1 MTASMLPGVRDG
13 DYRGLHQAPK
23 RRAPRILAALGIVL
37 LVLGGAAAAV
47 WRYVDGCRHPDGPRT
62 PVGFAIGV
70 GASGSTVVADL
81 HAAGVVPCEAVTSWD
96 LRRSGLADEIRAGTY
111 ALTTNMSPEEVFA
124 VLTAPPPEVPTDRL
138 TVPEGYRLTQI
149 ADRVEE
155 QLGIPAKRFLAAI
168 ERENWALP
176 PYLPREARSPE
187 GFLFP
192 DTYEFRAEGTTS
204 TEVIERLLE
213 EFRSATADLPWEN
226 AEALGVTPY
235 EVVVIA
241 SMIEEEAR
249 VDGDRSLISAVIY
262 NRLELGMTLGID
274 ATLQYVD
281 PDPSNGLVASDF
293 EIASPYNTRT
303 SAGLPPTPIASPGLA
318 SLRAALEPADVT
330 FLYYVLC
337 GADGSH
343 AFSDTYGEFLRNK
356 DRCLG

>member
-1 MTASMLPGVRDG
+1 MLPVVRDG
-13 DYRGLHQAPK
+13 DYRGLHEAPK
-23 RRAPRILAALGIVL
+23 RRAPRILAVLGLVV
-37 LVLGGAAAAV
+37 LVLGGVALV
-47 WRYVDGCRHPDGPRT
+47 GLRYLDGCRNPEGERT
-62 PVGFAIGV
+62 PVAFAIGV
-70 GASGSTVVADL
+70 GASGATVVDDL
-81 HAAGVVPCEAVTSWD
+81 HEAGVVRCAAVTRWD
-96 LRRSGLADEIRAGTY
+96 LRRSGLADAIRAGTY
-111 ALTTNMSPEEVFA
+111 ALTTNMAPEEVFA

-138 TVPEGYRLTQI
+138 TVPEGFRITQI
-149 ADRVEE
+149 AERVEE
-155 QLGIPAKRFLAAI
+155 QLGIPAKRFLAVI
-168 ERENWALP
+168 ERENWSLP

-192 DTYEFRAEGTTS
+192 ETYEFRAEGTTAS
-204 TEVIERLLE
+204 EVIGRLLE
-213 EFRSATADLPWEN
+213 EFGSVAADLPWGN

-249 VDGDRSLISAVIY
+249 VDGDRPLIAAVIY
-262 NRLELGMTLGID
+262 NRLADGMTLGID

-293 EIASPYNTRT
+293 EIVSPYNTRL
-303 SAGLPPTPIASPGLA
+303 SGGLPPTPIASPGLA

-343 AFSDTYGEFLRNK
+343 AFSDTYAEFLRNK

>member
-1 MTASMLPGVRDG
+1 MTPSMLPGVRDG

-23 RRAPRILAALGIVL
+23 RRAPRVLATLGIAL
-37 LVLGGAAAAV
+37 LAFGGVALAGF
-47 WRYVDGCRHPDGPRT
+47 RYLDGCRHPEGVRI
-62 PVGFAIGV
+62 PVEFAIGV
-70 GASGSTVVADL
+70 GASGSTVVDDL
-81 HAAGVVPCEAVTSWD
+81 HDAGVVPCAAVTGWD

-111 ALTTNMSPEEVFA
+111 ALTTNMAPAEVFA
-124 VLTAPPPEVPTDRL
+124 ILTAPPPEVPTDRL
-138 TVPEGYRLTQI
+138 TVPEGFRITQI

-168 ERENWALP
+168 ERENWSLP

-187 GFLFP
+187 GFLYP
-192 DTYEFRAEGTTS
+192 ETYEFRADGTTA
-204 TEVIERLLE
+204 TEVIARLLE
-213 EFRSATADLPWEN
+213 EFRAVAADLPWEN

-249 VDGDRSLISAVIY
+249 VDGDRARIAAVIY
-262 NRLELGMTLGID
+262 NRLEIGMTLGID

-281 PDPSNGLVASDF
+281 PDPSNGLVSSDF
-293 EIASPYNTRT
+293 EIVSPYNTRI
-303 SAGLPPTPIASPGLA
+303 SGGLPPTPIASPGLA

-337 GADGSH
+337 GDDGSH
-343 AFSDTYGEFLRNK
+343 AFSDTYAEFLRNK

>member
-1 MTASMLPGVRDG
+1 MSPSMLPDVRDG

-23 RRAPRILAALGIVL
+23 RRAPRILAALGLLV
-37 LVLGGAAAAV
+37 LVLGGLTLAGV
-47 WRYVDGCRHPDGPRT
+47 RYLDGCRDPDGERT
-62 PVGFAIGV
+62 PVTFAIGV
-70 GASGSTVVADL
+70 GASGATVVEDL
-81 HAAGVVPCEAVTSWD
+81 HEAGVVRCAAVTRWD

-111 ALTTNMSPEEVFA
+111 ELTTNMAPAEVFA
-124 VLTAPPPEVPTDRL
+124 ALTAPPPEVPTDRL
-138 TVPEGYRLTQI
+138 TVPEGYRITQI
-149 ADRVEE
+149 AERVEE
-155 QLGIPAKRFLAAI
+155 QLGIPARRFLAAI
-168 ERENWALP
+168 ERENWSLP

-192 DTYEFRAEGTTS
+192 ETYEFRAEGTTS
-204 TEVIERLLE
+204 ADVIERLLE
-213 EFRSATADLPWEN
+213 EFRSVAADLPWEN

-249 VDGDRSLISAVIY
+249 VDGDRALIAAVIY
-262 NRLELGMTLGID
+262 NRLAAGMTLGID

-281 PDPSNGLVASDF
+281 PDPSNGLVTSDF
-293 EIASPYNTRT
+293 EIVSPYNTRL
-303 SAGLPPTPIASPGLA
+303 SGGLPPTPIASPGLA

-337 GADGSH
+337 GDDGSH